1 MALSTTH
8 KADLLMVGVTL
19 LAAASWAFSKE
30 AVLLMPPLLFM
41 SLRFLMAGAI
51 LAFFARR
58 QLPRLDLGQIA
69 RGARVGLVFG
79 SAMSCWVMGI
89 WLGVNLGEAA
99 FIVSLAVVIVPV
111 IARIFFREPQPV
123 STWLAIPVSVCG
135 LALLSLENGFR
146 PEKGQLL
153 FVLASF
159 IFATSFI
166 LTTRTANTR
175 NVVKRDGQMVVKERV
190 PALPLTALSM
200 TTAGVLTGVISLFFE
215 QWQPT
220 FANFSGI
227 LFWWLFASATIGTAC
242 RFLLQTYAQS
252 LSLNSHGV
260 VILILE
266 PVWVALMAWAWFS
279 QTMSLTQI
287 AGCGVILL
295 ALLINRW
302 SELSRSLRNWL
313 RKSARARRIARI
325 RAASESGN
333 DHEKVPENG

>member
-1 MALSTTH
+1 MALTNANKS
-8 KADLLMVGVTL
+8 DLLLVCVTL
-19 LAAASWAFSKE
+19 LAAVSWAFSKE

-58 QLPRLDLGQIA
+58 HLPALGLQQLL

-111 IARIFFREPQPV
+111 IARLFFREPQPL
-123 STWLAIPVSVCG
+123 STWVALPVSVCG

-153 FVLASF
+153 FVVAAF
-159 IFATSFI
+159 VFATSYI

-175 NVVKRDGQMVVKERV
+175 TVTGRDGQTVVKERV

-200 TTAGVLTGVISLFFE
+200 TTAGVLTGLISLIFE
-215 QWQPT
+215 QWQAT
-220 FANFSGI
+220 FANFTGMM
-227 LFWWLFASATIGTAC
+227 FWWLFASATIGTAC

-252 LSLNSHGV
+252 LSLHSHGV
-260 VILILE
+260 VILVLE
-266 PVWVALMAWAWFS
+266 PVWVALLAWGWFS
-279 QTMSLTQI
+279 QTMTPTQI

-302 SELSRSLRNWL
+302 TELSRSLRGWL

-325 RAASESGN
+325 RSTRKA
-333 DHEKVPENG
+333 

>member
-1 MALSTTH
+1 MALSDTN
-8 KADLLMVGVTL
+8 KSDLLLVVVTL

-30 AVLLMPPLLFM
+30 AVLLMPPLMFM
-41 SLRFLMAGAI
+41 AMRFLMAGAI
-51 LAFFARR
+51 LAVLARR
-58 QLPRLDLGQIA
+58 QLPLLDFQQVL
-69 RGARVGLVFG
+69 RGTRVGLVFG

-111 IARIFFREPQPV
+111 IARLFFREEQPL

-153 FVLASF
+153 FVVAAF
-159 IFATSFI
+159 IFATSYI
-166 LTTRTANTR
+166 LTSRTANTR
-175 NVVKRDGQMVVKERV
+175 TVTKPNGETVVKERV

-200 TTAGVLTGVISLFFE
+200 TTAGVLTGVVSMLFE
-215 QWQPT
+215 EWTPT
-220 FANFSGI
+220 LTNFTSTM
-227 LFWWLFASATIGTAC
+227 FWWLFASATIGTAC

-252 LSLNSHGV
+252 LSFHSHGV
-260 VILILE
+260 VVLILE
-266 PVWVALMAWAWFS
+266 PVWVALLAWAWFS
-279 QTMSLTQI
+279 QTMSPTQI
-287 AGCGVILL
+287 AGCCVILL

-302 SELSRSLRNWL
+302 TELSRSLRNWL

-325 RAASESGN
+325 RVANQS
-333 DHEKVPENG
+333 

>member
-1 MALSTTH
+1 MALSNTN
-8 KADLLMVGVTL
+8 KSDLMLVGVTL
-19 LAAASWAFSKE
+19 LAAFSWAFSKE
-30 AVLLMPPLLFM
+30 AVLLMPPLMFM
-41 SLRFLMAGAI
+41 SLRFLLAGAI
-51 LAFFARR
+51 LALLARR
-58 QLPRLDLGQIA
+58 QLLRLGMVQLL

-111 IARIFFREPQPV
+111 IARVFFREEQPL
-123 STWLAIPVSVCG
+123 STWLALPVSVCG

-153 FVLASF
+153 FVVAAF
-159 IFATSFI
+159 IFATAYI
-166 LTTRTANTR
+166 LTSRTANTR
-175 NVVKRDGQMVVKERV
+175 TVVNRSGESVVKERV
-190 PALPLTALSM
+190 PALPLTTLSM

-215 QWQPT
+215 QWQAT
-220 FANFSGI
+220 FSSFTGEM
-227 LFWWLFASATIGTAC
+227 FWWLFASATIGTAF

-252 LSLNSHGV
+252 LSFHSHGV
-260 VILILE
+260 VILVLE

-279 QTMSLTQI
+279 QTMTPTQL

-302 SELSRSLRNWL
+302 TELSRSLRSWL
-313 RKSARARRIARI
+313 RKSSRARRISRI
-325 RAASESGN
+325 RATRQT
-333 DHEKVPENG
+333 

>member
-1 MALSTTH
+1 MALSDTH
-8 KADLLMVGVTL
+8 KSDLYLVFVTL
-19 LAAASWAFSKE
+19 LAAFSWAFSKE
-30 AVLLMPPLLFM
+30 AVLLMPPLMFM
-41 SLRFLMAGAI
+41 SLRFLMAGAL

-58 QLPRLDLGQIA
+58 QLPRLEFRQVL

-99 FIVSLAVVIVPV
+99 FIVSLAVVIVPA
-111 IARIFFREPQPV
+111 IARIFFREEQPM
-123 STWLAIPVSVCG
+123 STWLAIPVAVCG

-153 FVLASF
+153 FVAASF
-159 IFATSFI
+159 IFAISYI
-166 LTTRTANTR
+166 LTSRTANTR
-175 NVVKRDGQMVVKERV
+175 TEVTRKGETVIRERV

-200 TTAGVLTGVISLFFE
+200 TTAGVLTGIISLFFE
-215 QWQPT
+215 EWAPT
-220 FANFSGI
+220 FANFTGTLI
-227 LFWWLFASATIGTAC
+227 MWLVASATIGTAF

-252 LSLNSHGV
+252 LSAHSHGV

-266 PVWVALMAWAWFS
+266 PVWVALLAWVWFS
-279 QTMSLTQI
+279 QTMTPTQI

-302 SELSRSLRNWL
+302 TVLSKALRGRL

-325 RAASESGN
+325 RAASQ
-333 DHEKVPENG
+333 D